1 MLSRVFRG
9 CTLRHMT
16 IKAMTTGELDAVFG
30 CMEGVAHAGLAVS
43 GGADSM
49 ALMHLAHRWSQKR
62 AGVAPRLTILSVDH
76 GLRPESAQEAE
87 WVVRQAGQLGL
98 PARVLRWQPG
108 NRRSRIQEAARQ
120 ARYDLM
126 AGFAHANAIDALVTA
141 HHLDDQAETV
151 LMRLARGSGLD
162 GLAGIRARGE
172 WAGLVLLRPFIDVP
186 KARLVESL
194 RQQGIDWLEDPSNE
208 DTQFER
214 VRVRQA
220 MKKLEKLGIDAESL
234 ARSARRLR
242 RAGEAL
248 DHAAGEFLRA
258 YARATETG
266 YCRIDAEAFAKAPGE
281 TALRALSRAIQGVG
295 GRVSPPRLSKLEAL
309 YEALTADGQGT
320 GTLGGCALRR
330 NKGDILVLREGG
342 RRGPAPVELEPGQS
356 GLWDGRYRISLDAT
370 GVGPVQVR
378 PLGREGYGAI
388 RDDVTCEKALPGLA
402 AAGLVS
408 FWRGDSLLAVPPL
421 GYVSETAQGA
431 ECRAELVNHALF
443 GMGR

>member
-1 MLSRVFRG
+1 MSTEALTTRD
-9 CTLRHMT
+9 LRP
-16 IKAMTTGELDAVFG
+16 LFS
-30 CMEGVAHAGLAVS
+30 CLEGVAHAGLAVS

-49 ALMHLAHRWSQKR
+49 ALMHLAHRWSHKR
-62 AGVAPRLTILSVDH
+62 AGGAPRLTILSVDH

-87 WVVRQAGQLGL
+87 WVAQQARELGL
-98 PARVLRWQPG
+98 SAKVLRWQPR

-141 HHLDDQAETV
+141 HHLDDQAETL

-172 WAGLVLLRPFIDVP
+172 WAGLALLRPLIDVP

-208 DTQFER
+208 NTKFER

-220 MKKLEKLGIDAESL
+220 MKNLEKLGIDADAL

-258 YARATETG
+258 YARAMETG
-266 YCRIDAEAFAKAPGE
+266 YCRIDAEAFAKAPHE
-281 TALRALSRAIQGVG
+281 TALRALARTIQGVG
-295 GRVSPPRLSKLEAL
+295 GRVLPPRLSKLEAL
-309 YEALTADGQGT
+309 YEALTAQGQGT

-330 NKGDILVLREGG
+330 NKRDILVLREGG
-342 RRGPAPVELEPGQS
+342 RRGPASVELAPGQS
-356 GLWDGRYRISLDAT
+356 SLWDGRYRISLDAA
-370 GVGPVQVR
+370 GSAPVQVR

-388 RDDVTCEKALPGLA
+388 RNDVTCEKALPGLA

-408 FWRGDSLLAVPPL
+408 FWRDDSLLAVPPL
-421 GYVSETAQGA
+421 GYVSGQGRDD
-431 ECRAELVNHALF
+431 ECRAELVNRPFF
-443 GMGR
+443 GMRR